1 MQDAIAR
8 SLDIAQVL
16 LTAAQTA
23 TAVQPSGG
31 DALTIVNARNTSGLL
46 QHHDAITGTSF
57 NYCTMSKT
65 ECDCVADYNARIAAA
80 ANDSDRLLGLYKAK
94 LLGGSKVSKVSKLL
108 SEQVEKG

>member
-1 MQDAIAR
+1 M
-8 SLDIAQVL
+8 LNL
-16 LTAAQTA
+16 EN
-23 TAVQPSGG
+23 AVG
-31 DALTIVNARNTSGLL
+31 IVM
-46 QHHDAITGTSF
+46 HHDAITGTSF